1 LKRLHALNICDVKHL
16 CCHLGTTPKELERI
30 CSAPDKYYRKEVR
43 NIKGKIRSLSI
54 PRKRLLEIQKRLNQ
68 LLQRVIVPENIHGG
82 LRGHS
87 HITNA
92 MLHARK
98 PMVVTNDLKD
108 FFPSIDYKKVY
119 DVFSK
124 RLWCKPDIARYF
136 TKLTTIDGSLPQ
148 GSPTSTIL
156 SALVAEPLTKRLNG
170 LAKKHDSTYTQYVDD
185 ITFSGPAH
193 VARLNPLI
201 EKIIKQGGF
210 KANPL
215 KTKVMGIEQEQ
226 VVTGIRVN
234 QGADVPSMKVKEVRK
249 LIDGLEINRQSGR
262 KPLEEQVASIRGKI
276 QYIIQLNQGAGH
288 YLRRRLDRV
297 LSSE

>member
-1 LKRLHALNICDVKHL
+1 MLNICDVKHL

-30 CSAPDKYYRKEVR
+30 CSTPDKYYRKEER
-43 NIKGKIRSLSI
+43 NIKGKIRNLST
-54 PRKRLLEIQKRLNQ
+54 PRKRLLEIQKRLNGF
-68 LLQRVIVPENIHGG
+68 LQRVIVPENIHGG

-108 FFPSIDYKKVY
+108 FFPSIDNKKVY

-124 RLWCKPDIARYF
+124 RLGCKPDIARYL

-156 SALVAEPLTKRLNG
+156 SALVAEPLTKRLDG
-170 LAKKHDSTYTQYVDD
+170 LARRHASTYTQYVDD
-185 ITFSGPAH
+185 ITFSGPTH
-193 VARLNPLI
+193 VSRLNPLI
-201 EKIIKQGGF
+201 EKIIKQEGF
-210 KANPL
+210 KANL
-215 KTKVMGIEQEQ
+215 SKKKVMSIEQEQ

-234 QGADVPSMKVKEVRK
+234 QGVDVPSMKVKEVRK
-249 LIDGLEINRQSGR
+249 LIDGLGIDQRSGR
-262 KPLEEQVASIRGKI
+262 KPSVELIASIKGKI
-276 QYIIQLNQGAGH
+276 QYIIQLNQGAGR
-288 YLRRRLDRV
+288 YLQRRLDRV